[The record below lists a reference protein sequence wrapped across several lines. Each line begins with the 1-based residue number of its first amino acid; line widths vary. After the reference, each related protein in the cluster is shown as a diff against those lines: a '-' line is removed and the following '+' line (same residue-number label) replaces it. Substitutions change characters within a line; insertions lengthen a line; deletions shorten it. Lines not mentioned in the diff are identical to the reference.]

1 MELESALGQEQ
12 EKHLRYEIDQHSFS
26 GRGGGVNQGGMD
38 GVPLGDERTEAG
50 TVGETSGGVG
60 TKLWGKEVGREEQE
74 ESHPEKCQ
82 QHCRCPESS

>member
-12 EKHLRYEIDQHSFS
+12 EKHLRYELTSTVS
-26 GRGGGVNQGGMD
+26 RGAGGVNQGGMD

-60 TKLWGKEVGREEQE
+60 IKLWGKEVGREEQE